1 MDIIDTTVEAT
12 PHRRGQESTG
22 EDPFETEEE
31 VEDCSFHVKQF
42 IESMFRL
49 CRSIPLKET
58 LWMWRKS
65 WSNVAQVGFSRRF
78 RKAFLRACHKGN
90 GAGALA
96 VGEGTLPVLCD

>member
-42 IESMFRL
+42 IS
-49 CRSIPLKET
+49 
-58 LWMWRKS
+58 
-65 WSNVAQVGFSRRF
+65 GRR
-78 RKAFLRACHKGN
+78 RHA
-90 GAGALA
+90 AGAARLS
-96 VGEGTLPVLCD
+96 